1 MVRQERDEM
10 TVEPLHTHTAI
21 VDLVEARNECRES
34 LRTPGFS
41 TEYTQGEW
49 FETINKP
56 DSKMWY
62 WEFREQQPK
71 SEYQDLVGV
80 GGLTFD
86 RFNRSAEISVLT
98 FVRRKGYGQQIVDW
112 LVNEAFQ
119 NQNMHK
125 VWAEVYE
132 CNPNHDAWRKLL
144 RFENGNVIETYR
156 EDQKYWAGTYHNATV
171 YDVINPRESS

>member
-1 MVRQERDEM
+1 M
-10 TVEPLHTHTAI
+10 HTAI

-62 WEFREQQPK
+62 WEFIG
-71 SEYQDLVGV
+71 LVNEDIHGGPGYGGKMGV

-98 FVRRKGYGQQIVDW
+98 FVRRKGYGQKIVDW
-112 LVNEAFQ
+112 LIREAF
-119 NQNMHK
+119 NAQNMHK
-125 VWAEVYE
+125 VWAEVYA
-132 CNPNHDAWRKLL
+132 CNPNSDAWPRLL
-144 RFENGNVIETYR
+144 EKWNPVGHKRT
-156 EDQKYWAGTYHNATV
+156 DSKYWDGVYWDSTV
-171 YDVINPRESS
+171 YECIRAYELTGTGDAAS